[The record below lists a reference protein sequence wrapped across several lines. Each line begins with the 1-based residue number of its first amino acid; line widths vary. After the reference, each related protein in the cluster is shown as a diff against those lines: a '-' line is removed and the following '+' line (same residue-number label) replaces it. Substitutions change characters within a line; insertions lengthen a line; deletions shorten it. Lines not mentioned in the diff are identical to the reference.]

1 MDNEFQTLKFR
12 TKSGAIDEIEIGE
25 LLEIDGVSLAQYF
38 SAETV
43 EPQPAADP
51 FLDRI
56 IIDLQQQ
63 LAALTQRVS
72 QLEGAPQS

>member
-1 MDNEFQTLKFR
+1 MPDNEFQTLKFR

-25 LLEIDGVSLAQYF
+25 LIEIDGIPISQF
-38 SAETV
+38 FTV
-43 EPQPAADP
+43 EPTEPPADQ
-51 FLDRI
+51 FLERV